1 MPYVPSKG
9 PVVSS
14 REIVVS
20 TFMYVISNVGISNAI
35 SSASPCP
42 TSHPH
47 PPSTTQQPGKMSHF
61 EPNAILRGAQLT
73 VVGAL
78 RALKNPGLF
87 TSEHYKQAALA
98 VLAGIVI
105 RLLVAIPVRLWYLP
119 MRPIMLPS
127 NIYLRPP
134 ASAS

>member
-1 MPYVPSKG
+1 MLL
-9 PVVSS
+9 
-14 REIVVS
+14 
-20 TFMYVISNVGISNAI
+20 
-35 SSASPCP
+35 PCP
-42 TSHPH
+42 TTAFQIRVSLREIKLIAVSTSIASYRMWAFQLPSPRSSVLLQHL
-47 PPSTTQQPGKMSHF
+47 PSTQPPEKMSHF

-105 RLLVAIPVRLWYLP
+105 RLLVAIPVRL
-119 MRPIMLPS
+119 
-127 NIYLRPP
+127 
-134 ASAS
+134 

>member
-1 MPYVPSKG
+1 
-9 PVVSS
+9 
-14 REIVVS
+14 
-20 TFMYVISNVGISNAI
+20 
-35 SSASPCP
+35 
-42 TSHPH
+42 
-47 PPSTTQQPGKMSHF
+47 MSHF

-105 RLLVAIPVRLWYLP
+105 RLLVAIPVCLWNLP
-119 MRPIMLPS
+119 TPFIINAP
-127 NIYLRPP
+127 NNALRPP
-134 ASAS
+134 ASGS

>member
-1 MPYVPSKG
+1 L
-9 PVVSS
+9 
-14 REIVVS
+14 IAVS
-20 TFMYVISNVGISNAI
+20 TLIYVISNVGISIAI
-35 SSASPCP
+35 SVFFHVQLPI
-42 TSHPH
+42 
-47 PPSTTQQPGKMSHF
+47 PSTQPPGNMSHF

-105 RLLVAIPVRLWYLP
+105 RLLVAIPVCL
-119 MRPIMLPS
+119 
-127 NIYLRPP
+127 
-134 ASAS
+134 

>member
-1 MPYVPSKG
+1 
-9 PVVSS
+9 
-14 REIVVS
+14 
-20 TFMYVISNVGISNAI
+20 
-35 SSASPCP
+35 
-42 TSHPH
+42 
-47 PPSTTQQPGKMSHF
+47 MSHF

-105 RLLVAIPVRLWYLP
+105 RVLLAIPVCIKKTTSTHRVLTFERLLAFV
-119 MRPIMLPS
+119 S
-127 NIYLRPP
+127 
-134 ASAS
+134 